1 MAMRAR
7 ARRRWLQAGLPALL
21 ALAIAVSARSQST
34 TPIVVKYGAPTAT
47 PDITTVSVH
56 LAIEQGLFKRE
67 GLEVQTT
74 RYPGSTT
81 AVRALLSGDADVVET
96 GGDTALLAR
105 ENGAPIEIL
114 LSPVARGTDVVVARS
129 SVASLADMRGK
140 RYAVSAPGSPGDV
153 LGRLLFQKNGV
164 DPAQIQF
171 VALGSP
177 ADRIKALLA
186 DKVDATSAT
195 VLVMEPVLEA
205 IAKGELKVLVSLGDQ
220 FTAVPLSYMVATE
233 SAVKTRR
240 DALGRFVRAEIAGLR
255 WAQAHPDDAARI
267 AVKYIRETPLPVLT
281 EGMRQMARM
290 KVYGVDGGISE
301 RGLQETQQF
310 LKDMG
315 KLKNVVK
322 PADLAALDLLQE
334 ALKPLGPAS

>member
-205 IAKGELKVLVSLGDQ
+205 IAKGEVKVLVSLGDQ

-240 DALGRFVRAEIAGLR
+240 D
-255 WAQAHPDDAARI
+255 
-267 AVKYIRETPLPVLT
+267 
-281 EGMRQMARM
+281 
-290 KVYGVDGGISE
+290 
-301 RGLQETQQF
+301 
-310 LKDMG
+310 
-315 KLKNVVK
+315 
-322 PADLAALDLLQE
+322 
-334 ALKPLGPAS
+334 PLGPGPPRRRRPDRRQVHPGDAASGPHRGYAPNGPDEGLRGRRGDQRARSPGDPAVPEGHG